1 MRAPEFHVL
10 GVDTSL
16 RSTGFGVVSI
26 TGNKVSALDYGV
38 LATPASR
45 PHTDCLRNISQ
56 GISSLLERWQPAA
69 VSIEGAF
76 FSKNAKTAM
85 ILGEA
90 RGTVI
95 ANCACQG
102 IEVFEYAPR
111 RVKQAVVGFGGAG
124 KEQVRSMM
132 RTILCITGDLPEDSA
147 DALALAVCHAHCRSG
162 HAALMPK
169 PI

>member
-1 MRAPEFHVL
+1 
-10 GVDTSL
+10 
-16 RSTGFGVVSI
+16 
-26 TGNKVSALDYGV
+26 
-38 LATPASR
+38 
-45 PHTDCLRNISQ
+45 
-56 GISSLLERWQPAA
+56 
-69 VSIEGAF
+69 
-76 FSKNAKTAM
+76 
-85 ILGEA
+85 
-90 RGTVI
+90 VI
-95 ANCACQG
+95 ANCACHG